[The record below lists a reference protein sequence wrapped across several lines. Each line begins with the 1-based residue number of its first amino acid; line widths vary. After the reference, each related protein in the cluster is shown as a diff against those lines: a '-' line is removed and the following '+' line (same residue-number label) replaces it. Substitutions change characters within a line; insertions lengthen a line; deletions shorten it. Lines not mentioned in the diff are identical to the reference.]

1 MKTVTVHAAK
11 TNLSKL
17 IERAER
23 GEEIVIARRQTPV
36 VKLVPVAGSG
46 RRQFGSWR
54 GRARVTAE
62 FFEPLPSAEIKAWE
76 R

>member
-11 TNLSKL
+11 THLSKL

-36 VKLVPVAGSG
+36 VKLVPIAGSG
-46 RRQFGSWR
+46 KRRFGAWR
-54 GRARVTAE
+54 GRARVTRE
-62 FFEPLPSAEIKAWE
+62 FFEPLPAAELDAWE